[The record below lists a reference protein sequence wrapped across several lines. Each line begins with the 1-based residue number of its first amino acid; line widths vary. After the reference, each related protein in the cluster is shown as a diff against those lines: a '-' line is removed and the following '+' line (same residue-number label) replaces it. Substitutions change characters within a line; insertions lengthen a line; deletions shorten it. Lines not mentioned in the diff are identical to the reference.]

1 MSYTLYYT
9 AYSANKRVSVNTIG
23 RIYINA
29 KYSNIT
35 IPALTIVVEDI
46 DDPSVNIAPIYN
58 YKDE

>member
-9 AYSANKRVSVNTIG
+9 AYSANKRVSIDVIG

-29 KYSNIT
+29 KYNNIT
-35 IPALTIVVEDI
+35 IPTLTVVVKDV

-58 YKDE
+58 YEDE